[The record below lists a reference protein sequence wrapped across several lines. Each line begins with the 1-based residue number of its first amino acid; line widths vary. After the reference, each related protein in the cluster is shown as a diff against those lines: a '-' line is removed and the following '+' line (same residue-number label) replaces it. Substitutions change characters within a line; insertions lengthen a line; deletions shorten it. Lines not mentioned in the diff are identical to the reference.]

1 MASSSRSYQLQTTY
15 LKSTQEFN
23 CFKEE
28 KVSKALQEEEEKNK
42 EEDWLKLGLG
52 LSWKKIV
59 DQNHIPNP
67 TLVSS
72 SSSSS
77 SLLSS
82 SSQTLFCP
90 QIGLG
95 LGFEDKG
102 SCLESR
108 KGKEGLEGLNCYND
122 HHHNNDNG
130 TMLWPS
136 SCQMMNPM
144 NPSSSCEDLAMSI
157 PSDSH
162 DYLARN
168 NHNQSGLWF
177 TLRSFTNR

>member
-1 MASSSRSYQLQTTY
+1 MASSSSSYQSHTTY
-15 LKSTQEFN
+15 LKSTEEFN
-23 CFKEE
+23 CFKEK
-28 KVSKALQEEEEKNK
+28 KVLKALQEE
-42 EEDWLKLGLG
+42 EEDWLKLGLTS
-52 LSWKKIV
+52 SWKKIV

-67 TLVSS
+67 TLVYSS
-72 SSSSS
+72 SSSWSSSSS

-82 SSQTLFCP
+82 SSQSLFCP

-108 KGKEGLEGLNCYND
+108 KRKEGLEGLNCYND
-122 HHHNNDNG
+122 LNHNNDNG
-130 TMLWPS
+130 MMLCPS
-136 SCQMMNPM
+136 STSCQIMNPRG
-144 NPSSSCEDLAMSI
+144 EELAMSI

-162 DYLARN
+162 HCLARN
-168 NHNQSGLWF
+168 NHNQSDLWF